1 MFYKPISF
9 YEYGQ
14 THSMITYIIW
24 LHLKSKNVYIWSVCE
39 YFKLVS
45 LSSST
50 LWPNHAFM
58 QSKKNN
64 RSIKLSITEFQSFA
78 SFVPSSCDGRDSIH
92 PTKTKLQ
99 TRNNEYLDISTWIGF
114 VWFMIFA
121 IDQLSLFFVHSRLSE
136 MVAGWMWPNSHTR
149 KYSDLLPQK

>member
-1 MFYKPISF
+1 
-9 YEYGQ
+9 
-14 THSMITYIIW
+14 MITYIIW
-24 LHLKSKNVYIWSVCE
+24 LHLKPKNVYIGSVCE
-39 YFKLVS
+39 YFELVS
-45 LSSST
+45 LSSSM

-99 TRNNEYLDISTWIGF
+99 TRNNVYLVLYTWIGF

-121 IDQLSLFFVHSRLSE
+121 MEQLSFLCILGFQLYFLF
-136 MVAGWMWPNSHTR
+136 WC
-149 KYSDLLPQK
+149 DLFPIYVKLFICWKICNILTCFI

>member
-1 MFYKPISF
+1 M
-9 YEYGQ
+9 
-14 THSMITYIIW
+14 
-24 LHLKSKNVYIWSVCE
+24 
-39 YFKLVS
+39 
-45 LSSST
+45 
-50 LWPNHAFM
+50 WPNHAFM

-99 TRNNEYLDISTWIGF
+99 TRNNEYLVLYTWIGF

-121 IDQLSLFFVHSRLSE
+121 MEQLSFLCILGFQLYFLFWCDLFPIYVKLFICWKICNILTCFILSYHSKIWLRYDIIFGIWHIWKIKIWNIVRSKLS
-136 MVAGWMWPNSHTR
+136 S
-149 KYSDLLPQK
+149 L